1 MAEVSEVKGSRL
13 ACDFTPRVSFLSRLH
28 SSYMLGLGSD
38 RAGWKG
44 SREKW
49 IRNPWEPAEAPII
62 RTLALLTSGAFPWQ
76 QALFQL
82 RYLMDFLSP
91 NLLDTKWKSHSL
103 AREMTKD
110 RILVLIP
117 KQLGHCW
124 AKKLQDLHS
133 DPSMGQQ
140 GQQMSLLVNWKS
152 LIHPFSCLL
161 LHLCT
166 ASQYSTDILRQIDPP
181 LKKIGDPS
189 LRKTKKGSVVFGDL
203 ATI

>member
-1 MAEVSEVKGSRL
+1 MTTSIVSVKIFNG
-13 ACDFTPRVSFLSRLH
+13 FSFPKPVRDKMKITQSC
-28 SSYMLGLGSD
+28 
-38 RAGWKG
+38 K
-44 SREKW
+44 
-49 IRNPWEPAEAPII
+49 RNDQ
-62 RTLALLTSGAFPWQ
+62 RQ
-76 QALFQL
+76 
-82 RYLMDFLSP
+82 
-91 NLLDTKWKSHSL
+91 N
-103 AREMTKD
+103 
-110 RILVLIP
+110 LVLIP

-124 AKKLQDLHS
+124 AKKLQVLHS

-161 LHLCT
+161 LHLCI